1 MTQNESAML
10 AADAMYDRY
19 APDPDVPKNLRGL
32 LPSYRRADADTVS
45 LDGRHSIQSERQAE
59 YLHRV
64 ARMLDDI
71 YARRREKSPHLAAAI
86 EENLGLRWSRYM
98 ELLDSPGYI
107 PSIDSEGQLA
117 ALECAE
123 SIRLEGG
130 LIGGDAAAIS
140 AETDMKD
147 FANANQ
153 HELEAIRRKIHMA
166 ATRTCGTN
174 DITQDMHTIAT
185 LHANDAMKTYGI
197 TAEWVEEKNRQITDP
212 EAMRTLSES
221 VAGEIA
227 TATIYNIVVRAHKS
241 LRALDGGSENAAA
254 LWLDMLNH
262 AHHSAPV
269 FDAESPADII
279 RSVREIMDVSDAA
292 WRRFLKM
299 PRTSLRKILT
309 AMRGSGKLSSPS
321 IHSQSV
327 LTLKRK
333 YRPLIL
339 AVERR
344 ATLGESRHK
353 SANELLDSLFAT
365 NVEARH
371 HERRWENFTNLI
383 RSYIAAADLTPAQR
397 GCPLPCVHSTMRAL
411 VKRHSAGA
419 RHMRVPPMTWRQ
431 YVISMDAADAREPG
445 YAPPEGEEE
454 KILHSPLP
462 THTDGDL
469 TLTPI
474 TSEEQAA
481 GLLYSVRYETTRH
494 IRSGYLPFLVSEGER
509 DRAVIIMRDVHG
521 YGQWKASSLRFTDAQ
536 TQNSLPLEDAVE
548 RLTQR
553 LRRASRRERRAERTA
568 A

>member
-10 AADAMYDRY
+10 AVDAMYDRY
-19 APDPDVPKNLRGL
+19 APDPDVPNNLRSL
-32 LPSYRRADADTVS
+32 LPSYKRADSETVS
-45 LDGRHSIQSERQAE
+45 SDGRHSIQSERQAE
-59 YLHRV
+59 CLHRV
-64 ARMLDDI
+64 ALMLDDI

-86 EENLGLRWSRYM
+86 EKDLGLRWDRYV
-98 ELLDSPGYI
+98 ELLDSPGYM
-107 PSIDSEGQLA
+107 PPIDSEGQLA

-123 SIRLEGG
+123 NIRLEGG

-166 ATRTCGTN
+166 ATRTCGKN
-174 DITQDMHTIAT
+174 NITQDMHTIAA

-227 TATIYNIVVRAHKS
+227 TATIYNIVAGTHKS

-269 FDAESPADII
+269 FDAKSPADII
-279 RSVREIMDVSDAA
+279 RGVREIMDISDAA

-299 PRTSLRKILT
+299 PKSSLRKILT

-321 IHSQSV
+321 IHSTSA
-327 LTLKRK
+327 LTLNRK

-344 ATLGESRHK
+344 STLGESRQK

-365 NVEARH
+365 NVEAKQN
-371 HERRWENFTNLI
+371 ERRWQNFANLI
-383 RSYIAAADLTPAQR
+383 RTYIAAADLTPAKR

-411 VKRHSAGA
+411 VKRHKTDA

-431 YVISMDAADAREPG
+431 YVISMDAETTRDPNYTTIEPN
-445 YAPPEGEEE
+445 ED
-454 KILHSPLP
+454 KTLHSPLP
-462 THTDGDL
+462 VHTDGDL
-469 TLTPI
+469 TLTPV
-474 TSEEQAA
+474 TSAEQAA
-481 GLLYSVRYETTRH
+481 GLGYSVRYETTRNV
-494 IRSGYLPFLVSEGER
+494 RNGYLPFLLSEGESHK
-509 DRAVIIMRDVHG
+509 AVIIMRDIHG
-521 YGQWKASSLRFTDAQ
+521 YGQWKAISVRFASAQ
-536 TQNSLPLEDAVE
+536 TKNSLSLEDTVE
-548 RLTQR
+548 RLTRR